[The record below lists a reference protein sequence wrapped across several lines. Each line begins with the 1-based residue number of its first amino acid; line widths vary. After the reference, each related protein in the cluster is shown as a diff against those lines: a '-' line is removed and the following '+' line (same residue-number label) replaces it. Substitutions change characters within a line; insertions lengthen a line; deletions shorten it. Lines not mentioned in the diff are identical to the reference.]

1 MTTDPSEWDWTRIV
15 FDHVHLRVADVQE
28 SRRFYELVL
37 APLGLPLMSDT
48 PHFVQFPNF
57 ALSDDKA
64 PTQGAHVAF
73 MARSREE
80 VIRFHQAGVDAGF
93 RDNGAPGF
101 RDYTPGWY
109 AAYLLDPDGNNIEA
123 LFREAPDASGV

>member
-1 MTTDPSEWDWTRIV
+1 MDPSEWDWSRAI
-15 FDHVHLRVADVQE
+15 FDHVHLRVADVAE
-28 SRRFYELVL
+28 SKRFYELVL
-37 APLGLPLMSDT
+37 APLGLPLMIDM
-48 PHFVQFPNF
+48 PHSAQWPNF

-64 PTQGAHVAF
+64 PSQGVHVAF
-73 MARSREE
+73 RAGSREE

-109 AAYLLDPDGNNIEA
+109 AAYLLDPDGNNNEA
-123 LFREAPDASGV
+123 VFRDAPDAEGV

>member
-1 MTTDPSEWDWTRIV
+1 VDPSEWDWSKLV

-28 SRRFYELVL
+28 SKRFYELVL
-37 APLGLPLMSDT
+37 APLGLPLMTDT

-57 ALSDDKA
+57 ALSDDRE

-73 MARSREE
+73 TARSRSE
-80 VIRFHQAGVDAGF
+80 VIRFHQAGVEAGF

-123 LFREAPDASGV
+123 LFRDAPDADGI

>member
-1 MTTDPSEWDWTRIV
+1 MVDPADWDFTTLV

-28 SRRFYELVL
+28 SKRFYRLVL
-37 APLGLPLMSDT
+37 APLGLPLMTDT
-48 PHFVQFPNF
+48 AHFVQFPNF
-57 ALSDDKA
+57 ALSDDRA

-73 MARSREE
+73 TARSREE

-93 RDNGAPGF
+93 LDNGAPGF

-123 LFREAPDASGV
+123 LFRDAPDASGV

>member
-1 MTTDPSEWDWTRIV
+1 MDPADWDWTRAV
-15 FDHVHLRVADVQE
+15 FDHVHLRVADVGE

-37 APLGLPLMSDT
+37 SPLGLPILTDT
-48 PHFVQFPNF
+48 PRFVQFPNL
-57 ALSDDKA
+57 ALSDDRA
-64 PTQGAHVAF
+64 PTQNAHVAF
-73 MARSREE
+73 VASSREE

-101 RDYTPGWY
+101 RDYMPGWY

-123 LFREAPDASGV
+123 LFRDAPDADGV

>member
-1 MTTDPSEWDWTRIV
+1 MDPRDWDWSRLV
-15 FDHVHLRVADVQE
+15 FDHVHLRVADLQA
-28 SRRFYELVL
+28 SKRFYERVL
-37 APLGLPLMSDT
+37 EPLGLPILIDT
-48 PHFVQFPNF
+48 AHSVQFPNF

-64 PTQGAHVAF
+64 PTTEVHVAF
-73 MARSREE
+73 VARSREE
-80 VIRFHQAGVDAGF
+80 VIRFHQAGVTGGY

-123 LFREAPDASGV
+123 LFRDAPDADGV